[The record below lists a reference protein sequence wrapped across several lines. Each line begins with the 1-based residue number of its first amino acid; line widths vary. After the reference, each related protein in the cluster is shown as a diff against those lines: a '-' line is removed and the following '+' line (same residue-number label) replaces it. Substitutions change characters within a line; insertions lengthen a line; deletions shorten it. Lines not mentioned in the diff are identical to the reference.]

1 MKRVLCLLVVSFL
14 AFSFSLSFAG
24 EITIYVV
31 GTMSYI
37 IDDIIK
43 AYKSKYPQDN
53 IKVVTGSAG
62 KGFNQIVNGAPYDI
76 FILADMEYPNKLKQK
91 GYAISQVIPYG
102 IGKPVIWTRKDS
114 GIDLSKGI
122 KVVLDEKVKKI
133 AIPNWELALFGKAAK
148 ECLEYYKL
156 WDKVKD
162 KLVIGEN
169 INQTIYFVQ
178 TGATEIAFV
187 SLPLIMH
194 KSIKNTGNY
203 YILPDECHNPV
214 IHGYVMLKHATVDR
228 ETYET
233 AKRFFDFMKSK
244 EVKNILKS
252 YSYIEVD

>member
-1 MKRVLCLLVVSFL
+1 MKKLLQILVAFYL
-14 AFSFSLSFAG
+14 TFSFSFAG
-24 EITIYVV
+24 EITVYAI

-37 IDDIIK
+37 INDIIK

-62 KGFNQIVNGAPYDI
+62 KGYNQIVNGAPYDI
-76 FILADMEYPNKLKQK
+76 FISADMEYPNKLKQE

-102 IGKPVIWTRKDS
+102 IAKPVIWTKKDS

-122 KVVLDEKVKKI
+122 NVVLDENVKKI
-133 AIPNWELALFGKAAK
+133 AIPNWDLALYGKAAK

-156 WDKVKD
+156 WDKVKS

-169 INQTIYFVQ
+169 INQAIQFAQ
-178 TGATEIAFV
+178 TGAADIAFV

-194 KSIKNTGNY
+194 ENIKNTGNY
-203 YILPDECHNPV
+203 YILPDECHSPV
-214 IHGYVMLKHATVDR
+214 IHGYVMLKHANTDK

-244 EVKNILKS
+244 DVKNILKN
-252 YSYIEVD
+252 YGFIIVD